1 MNRLKYEIV
10 TLRNGKQYFVLEELF
25 YEYEVY
31 NLGLNLSDENDIVIF
46 TNDVDNDKEIFNLVE
61 DKELLGKICPL
72 FEEKLNNKISE
83 IN

>member
-1 MNRLKYEIV
+1 MN
-10 TLRNGKQYFVLEELF
+10 
-25 YEYEVY
+25 
-31 NLGLNLSDENDIVIF
+31 
-46 TNDVDNDKEIFNLVE
+46 KEIFNLVE